1 MEESDVEEKDRIEEQ
16 KRKGICAIPV
26 LLVSTASQAM
36 GRPAKQQRPGA
47 LKSTFK

>member
-26 LLVSTASQAM
+26 LLVRQQTKLWI
-36 GRPAKQQRPGA
+36 GRLNNKDREH
-47 LKSTFK
+47 

>member
-1 MEESDVEEKDRIEEQ
+1 MEEKDRIEEQ

-36 GRPAKQQRPGA
+36 DRPAKQQRLGA

>member
-1 MEESDVEEKDRIEEQ
+1 MEKKDRIEEQ

-26 LLVSTASQAM
+26 LLLSTASQAM
-36 GRPAKQQRPGA
+36 DRPAKEERPEA